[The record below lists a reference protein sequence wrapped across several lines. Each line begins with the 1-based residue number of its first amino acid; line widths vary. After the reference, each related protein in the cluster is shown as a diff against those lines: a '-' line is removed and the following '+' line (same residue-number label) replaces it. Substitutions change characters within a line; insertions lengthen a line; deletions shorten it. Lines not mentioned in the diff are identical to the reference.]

1 MDAINKMNIYIL
13 LWYTYTL
20 LQRLQYNYV
29 MSSLQLRGQFLNR
42 NFPNTQTAMT
52 LNSHTLHT

>member
-1 MDAINKMNIYIL
+1 M

-42 NFPNTQTAMT
+42 NFPNTQTAMA
-52 LNSHTLHT
+52 LNLYTLHT